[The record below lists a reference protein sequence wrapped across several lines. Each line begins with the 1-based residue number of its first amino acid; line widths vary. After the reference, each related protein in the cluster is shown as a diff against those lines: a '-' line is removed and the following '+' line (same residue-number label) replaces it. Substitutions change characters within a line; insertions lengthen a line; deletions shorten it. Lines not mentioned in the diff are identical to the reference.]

1 MHPDTEDWVE
11 TLGTV
16 IAAVA
21 VIAAPFLILF
31 IGAVFN

>member
-1 MHPDTEDWVE
+1 MHPDTNDWIE

-16 IAAVA
+16 IAAIA

-31 IGAVFN
+31 IAAAFN